1 MATVLQQQLAAI
13 AAKSTH
19 QLDLRAQRTQ
29 HSKSLLFEP
38 RIAAGQSLETIYH
51 ICLDGFREL
60 CMLDSRFTAFRDS
73 LFSTQSKD
81 EDRTQ
86 MSSQENEDLDATICS
101 FLRLV
106 SGKLLLSPA
115 QKAVEWLVRRFG
127 YVHLHTRSTRY

>member
-1 MATVLQQQLAAI
+1 MATILQQQLAAI

-19 QLDLRAQRTQ
+19 QLDLRAQRTK

-38 RIAAGQSLETIYH
+38 RVAAGQSLETIYH
-51 ICLDGFREL
+51 ICLDGYQEL
-60 CMLDSRFTAFRDS
+60 CMLDARYKVFADN
-73 LFSTQSKD
+73 LFSPQSKD

-86 MSSQENEDLDATICS
+86 MSSQENQDLDATIHR

-115 QKAVEWLVRRFG
+115 QKAIEWLVRRFA
-127 YVHLHTRSTRY
+127 YVSPSHV